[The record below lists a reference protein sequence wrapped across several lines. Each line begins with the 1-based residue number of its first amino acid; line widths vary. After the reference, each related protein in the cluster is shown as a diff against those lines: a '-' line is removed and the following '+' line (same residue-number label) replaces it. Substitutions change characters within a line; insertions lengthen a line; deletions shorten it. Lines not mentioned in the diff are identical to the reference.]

1 MEEITQNSLWINSRK
16 FIDIEESLLYANKG
30 CEMRG
35 FSRKSTES
43 SVFSTVFLFVHNL
56 DF

>member
-16 FIDIEESLLYANKG
+16 FIDIAESLLYANKG

-43 SVFSTVFLFVHNL
+43 SEFRHVFLFVHNL